1 MPAEEDIFITIH
13 IQGAILPADLLRR
26 IVTGDASLGGLSP
39 QDYHLAE
46 GERLNDAVN
55 RSWNRLS
62 GLWSHF
68 RVASQSLPDS
78 DLGTT
83 LTRER
88 WLLPLFQELGYGRLQ
103 TARAIEI
110 KGKPFPI
117 SHSWGNTPVHLVGSR
132 LDLDVK
138 KAGVAGAARSS
149 PHSLIQELLNTSE
162 AHLWAFVSNGLIL
175 RILRD
180 NASLV
185 RQAYVEFDLAAMFDN
200 QAYADFVLLW
210 LICHQSRVESERP
223 EECWLERW
231 SKDAQ
236 LHGARAL
243 EKLREGVEKAIS
255 VLGSGFLKHPAN
267 QALKDRLRVAA
278 LSTQDYYRQILRMVY
293 RLLFLFVAE
302 DRDSLLAPGAS
313 EESRSRYIKYYS
325 TSRLRRLADHLR
337 GTRHTDLYQV
347 FRFVTTRLGS
357 DTGCPELGLPA
368 LNGFLF
374 SKEAIPDLESCELS
388 NMDLLDAVRA
398 LAFLSNESGRR
409 PVDYKNLRSEE
420 LGSVYEALLELH
432 PRLNTDAGTFE
443 LTTAAGHERK
453 ATGSYY
459 TPESLVLC
467 LLDSALDPVLEE
479 ACRKPNPEEAIL
491 QLKVCDPA
499 CGSGHFPIAAAHRI
513 AKRLASIRTGDEEP
527 APSAMQKA
535 LRDVISH
542 CIYGVDQNPMAVELC
557 KVALWMES
565 LEPGKPLSF
574 LDHHIQCGNSLLGT
588 TPALLKKGVPDEAF
602 TAIEGD
608 DKELCKTYKKQ
619 NKEERKGIQ
628 SLPFEQPEPWMQLGN
643 LATAMM
649 TLDTIAD
656 DTVGGV
662 RDKQQR
668 YEEFVKSSAYLYGR
682 LIADAWCA
690 AFVWKKSQDPALPY
704 PITEGIFRK
713 IEHNPHSTPG
723 WMKAEIQ
730 RLAERYKFF
739 HWHLAFPDVFRMP
752 RADEAQENKAA
763 GGDGGFDAMVGNP
776 PWERVKFQEREW
788 FSAPRPDI
796 ANADT
801 AAIRER
807 LIGELAVEDPRLYRE
822 YQEAQRQAEAEAGF
836 AIRSGRFRYGAGGD
850 TNTYP
855 LFIETAMNTISQK
868 GRVGIIVKSGILA
881 DFSLK
886 EFFGHLVDS
895 GRFVSAF
902 DFSNKK
908 LIFPAVVANE
918 RFTLLTLCG
927 PGGNNKGIKIS
938 ILNEDVSDL
947 LRADRTWE
955 LSQDDISAINPNTK
969 TCPLFQT
976 ARDAVLVSS
985 IYRRHSVLTR
995 EDATP
1000 QGREWGATYF
1010 TMFHMT
1016 NDSGFFRD
1024 QETLQRESDIGPRSK
1039 WVTQRGEYVAL
1050 LEGKLY
1056 DLFDHRHGTFEGVPR
1071 SSRFGI
1077 KAEAN
1082 HPSIEQRLSPSF
1094 ECLPRYWVPAEE
1106 VRRRYIQR
1114 LQFTPTGVLTFRDVC
1129 RTHTDLRT
1137 VRAAICPPFGA
1148 GNKAPLLLFPGINRQ
1163 EHAVRS
1169 ALLCANL
1176 AALALDYI
1184 ARQKFAGGSLNKFI
1198 LLQFPVVS
1206 PASLEI
1212 ASAWSAGSQALRD
1225 WVLPRVLELTY
1236 TSWELEAFAQD
1247 CGWAGP
1253 PFRWDEERRF
1263 LVRSELDAA
1272 YFHLYLPTET
1282 SDGWHGPEGEK
1293 EGDLARLKAIFPTP
1307 RDAVAYVI
1315 DTFPILKRKD
1325 EERFGEYRTKRVI
1338 LEIYDAMAEASRTGQ
1353 SYQTRLDPPPGPPIN
1368 DLPDWLPGAPRP
1380 ANWPSHI
1387 HSPHRN

>member
-1 MPAEEDIFITIH
+1 MPAEDDIFITIH

-26 IVTGDASLGGLSP
+26 IVNGDTSLGGLNP
-39 QDYHLAE
+39 QDYHLGE
-46 GERLNDAVN
+46 GERLNDAIN

-62 GLWSHF
+62 GLWAHF
-68 RVASQSLPDS
+68 RAASQALPES

-110 KGKPFPI
+110 KGKSFPI

-132 LDLDVK
+132 VDLDVK

-149 PHSLIQELLNTSE
+149 PHSLVQELLNTSQ
-162 AHLWAFVSNGLIL
+162 AYLWAFVSNGLIL

-236 LHGARAL
+236 QHGARAL

-574 LDHHIQCGNSLLGT
+574 LDHHIHCGNSLLGT

-662 RDKQQR
+662 REKQQR
-668 YEEFVKSSAYLYGR
+668 YEDLVRSSGYLYGR
-682 LIADAWCA
+682 LLADAWCV
-690 AFVWKKSQDPALPY
+690 AFVSKKSQNPALPY
-704 PITEGIFRK
+704 PITEDIFRK
-713 IEHNPHSTPG
+713 IERNPHSTPA
-723 WMKAEIQ
+723 WMKAEIE
-730 RLAERYKFF
+730 RLAQEYKFF
-739 HWHLAFPDVFRMP
+739 HWHIAFPDVFHIP
-752 RADEAQENKAA
+752 TLTESPENKQA
-763 GGDGGFDAMVGNP
+763 GWSGGFDVVLGNP
-776 PWERVKFQEREW
+776 PWERTAFEELEF
-788 FSAPRPDI
+788 FSDRCQAVIDAPTTATRRSVIQSLRVEAPDI
-796 ANADT
+796 FLAYEKAKRVSDSESSFYSTSGLYALGARGRLNTYALFAN
-801 AAIRER
+801 
-807 LIGELAVEDPRLYRE
+807 LAV
-822 YQEAQRQAEAEAGF
+822 
-836 AIRSGRFRYGAGGD
+836 
-850 TNTYP
+850 
-855 LFIETAMNTISQK
+855 
-868 GRVGIIVKSGILA
+868 VILA
-881 DFSLK
+881 SRGCMGMVLQTGIATDAPMEDFWR
-886 EFFGHLVDS
+886 FLV
-895 GRFVSAF
+895 A
-902 DFSNKK
+902 
-908 LIFPAVVANE
+908 
-918 RFTLLTLCG
+918 
-927 PGGNNKGIKIS
+927 
-938 ILNEDVSDL
+938 
-947 LRADRTWE
+947 
-955 LSQDDISAINPNTK
+955 
-969 TCPLFQT
+969 
-976 ARDAVLVSS
+976 
-985 IYRRHSVLTR
+985 
-995 EDATP
+995 
-1000 QGREWGATYF
+1000 
-1010 TMFHMT
+1010 
-1016 NDSGFFRD
+1016 
-1024 QETLQRESDIGPRSK
+1024 
-1039 WVTQRGEYVAL
+1039 
-1050 LEGKLY
+1050 
-1056 DLFDHRHGTFEGVPR
+1056 
-1071 SSRFGI
+1071 
-1077 KAEAN
+1077 
-1082 HPSIEQRLSPSF
+1082 EQRLVSLLDF
-1094 ECLPRYWVPAEE
+1094 ENKKG
-1106 VRRRYIQR
+1106 IFQ
-1114 LQFTPTGVLTFRDVC
+1114 GVHR
-1129 RTHTDLRT
+1129 
-1137 VRAAICPPFGA
+1137 
-1148 GNKAPLLLFPGINRQ
+1148 
-1163 EHAVRS
+1163 E
-1169 ALLCANL
+1169 
-1176 AALALDYI
+1176 
-1184 ARQKFAGGSLNKFI
+1184 QKFALVTLTGQARPTNAPIHVGFWLAEPKDLHDTERVYVLSVADLEKFSPNTTQPLLARRKKDLEVVRNIYDASSICWSEAQALGPAKAWVAMTSASYSQHYRRIVDFPDPKIMPAQVVISEGKSYLPLLEAKQINQYSFSYASYGG
-1198 LLQFPVVS
+1198 VS
-1206 PASLEI
+1206 ESEI
-1212 ASAWSAGSQALRD
+1212 SAGNPKVINHAFGNTVDIPFSRYWAEESVVNDFLSEKQVRGWILGYRDVTNVNNERTAIAAILPMVGILQPLNGVTCPNANVAAKVLAAINSFACDFVARLRFTGRHLNVTTFSQLPIPRKIDAAY
-1225 WVLPRVLELTY
+1225 VIPRVIELVYCGESVRPFAEECGY
-1236 TSWELEAFAQD
+1236 TGHVFT
-1247 CGWAGP
+1247 
-1253 PFRWDEERRF
+1253 WDAERRF
-1263 LVRSELDAA
+1263 ILSCELDAA
-1272 YFHLYLPTET
+1272 YMCFYGLTN
-1282 SDGWHGPEGEK
+1282 SDAAYILDSFDVLREREVSQFGSYKTK
-1293 EGDLARLKAIFPTP
+1293 EAIISLMDNV
-1307 RDAVAYVI
+1307 R
-1315 DTFPILKRKD
+1315 
-1325 EERFGEYRTKRVI
+1325 G
-1338 LEIYDAMAEASRTGQ
+1338 
-1353 SYQTRLDPPPGPPIN
+1353 RLDV
-1368 DLPDWLPGAPRP
+1368 ASS
-1380 ANWPSHI
+1380 WP
-1387 HSPHRN
+1387 